1 MNLLPEVDATV
12 TPKGLLCEG
21 LYYTCDLARPEEWFE
36 RARET
41 NCQKVKLARDPRDIT
56 RAYLRLD
63 GGRRMEVC
71 ELVEADHAFVGKDWY
86 EQAEEFEG
94 RKQRSDKAKFQII
107 DNTAELN
114 AYADDVIKSA
124 KQRTKDHQREMN
136 NRARVGGIRKNR
148 KLEKDLERKSGAW
161 VLGTDPAANTPDSI
175 SETLTVSNPMTG
187 YVAPAQPMHKLRL
200 MREGESVYD

>member
-1 MNLLPEVDATV
+1 MKN
-12 TPKGLLCEG
+12 GLS
-21 LYYTCDLARPEEWFE
+21 ARG
-36 RARET
+36 ET

-86 EQAEEFEG
+86 EQAEEFEV
-94 RKQRSDKAKFQII
+94 RKQRSDKAKYRII

-124 KQRTKDHQREMN
+124 KQRTKDHQREMS
-136 NRARVGGIRKNR
+136 NRARVGRHQKESQAGKRPGAKR
-148 KLEKDLERKSGAW
+148 RRVGSRRRSGGEHARLDLG
-161 VLGTDPAANTPDSI
+161 
-175 SETLTVSNPMTG
+175 NP
-187 YVAPAQPMHKLRL
+187 YNK
-200 MREGESVYD
+200 